1 MASKYYF
8 IPYEEKTKINYVY
21 LLYLYSIAQP
31 DKEGLKENGYVDYNG
46 FKYLFKTD
54 IKFNSYGNLESQ
66 INNRLKKYQK
76 KDNEGN
82 NKSLVSSDTLK
93 RIVNSN
99 EYKYYFQCL
108 TNEDKYI
115 IILNNNFTNTE
126 GQKKRPF
133 VRLSPAMVDVILEQK
148 DNLLAKY
155 IIYLVHYC
163 GISNNKTD
171 FTANQFLSAIGYSTL
186 SNSQKSKLS
195 SYNRLLE
202 DRKIIKISVWRD
214 EQKHQRNTYSLINYE

>member
-21 LLYLYSIAQP
+21 LLYLYSIAQL
-31 DKEGLKENGYVDYNG
+31 DKEGLKENNYVDYKE
-46 FKYLFKTD
+46 FKYLFKTE
-54 IKFNSYGNLESQ
+54 IIFNSYSNLESQ

-76 KDNEGN
+76 KDDKGN

-99 EYKYYFQCL
+99 EYKYYFQL
-108 TNEDKYI
+108 FSNDDKYI